1 MAMKSPVLL
10 RPGCVILGKLLDFSE
25 PQFSHLE
32 IMCTGK
38 GDDNS

>member
-1 MAMKSPVLL
+1 MKSPVLL

-25 PQFSHLE
+25 PVFTSGNNVHRE
-32 IMCTGK
+32 